1 MLSAQGRVLDMATE
15 TTQAPTLA
23 PATTSAF
30 LLSLPSPLPL
40 PIPYHY
46 AWLTPGTLV
55 EWSGV
60 SPSRQC
66 IVVLYSPFYNQ
77 EIGGAWVCPVESIES
92 GYLALKHM
100 ALCIELSPST
110 KVAKVGGVK

>member
-1 MLSAQGRVLDMATE
+1 MLSAQGRVLGMATE
-15 TTQAPTLA
+15 TTQAPA
-23 PATTSAF
+23 SISASAF

-66 IVVLYSPFYNQ
+66 IVLYSPFYSQ
-77 EIGGAWVCPVESIES
+77 EIGGAWVCPVESVES

-100 ALCIELSPST
+100 ALCIELSPSI
-110 KVAKVGGVK
+110 KVAKAGGVK